1 MIRKATTS
9 DINAI
14 VRLEKQ
20 GLRSTLGAY
29 FIYNEIV
36 NNPFSMYMVYE
47 LHGQVIGYIGYHIV
61 DDKAEILNFV
71 IGRLHQ
77 GNGYGSQLM
86 EETLHEVTR
95 IGVKMITLEVRVSN
109 IPARH
114 LYEKFGFKQSHKR
127 EKYYKNEDAIV
138 YLKEV

>member
-1 MIRKATTS
+1 MIRRATTS
-9 DINAI
+9 DIAAI
-14 VRLEKQ
+14 VKLEKQ
-20 GLRSTLGAY
+20 GLRSTLGAN

-47 LHGQVIGYIGYHIV
+47 LHGQVIGYIGYHVI

-71 IGRLHQ
+71 IGNLHK
-77 GNGYGSQLM
+77 GNGYGSKLM
-86 EETLHEVTR
+86 EETLDEVAYL
-95 IGVKMITLEVRVSN
+95 GVKTVTLEVRVSN
-109 IPARH
+109 IWARK
-114 LYEKFGFKQSHKR
+114 LYEKFGFKPSHKK